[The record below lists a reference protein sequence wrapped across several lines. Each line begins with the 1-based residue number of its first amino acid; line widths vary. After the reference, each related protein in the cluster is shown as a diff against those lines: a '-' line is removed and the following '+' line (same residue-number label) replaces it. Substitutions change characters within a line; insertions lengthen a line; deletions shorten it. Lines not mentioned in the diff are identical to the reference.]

1 MRSGDR
7 FAVVSPD
14 TVVREALCK
23 MGHARCG
30 SAIVAD
36 AENRLLGVFT
46 DGDFRRAAEKDI
58 NVLTRTMSEV
68 MTPDPIA
75 VDCDAL
81 AVEALRV
88 VEKHK
93 ISDIIVVDK
102 DRKVA
107 GLIDVQDLPG
117 LKLM

>member
-1 MRSGDR
+1 
-7 FAVVSPD
+7 
-14 TVVREALCK
+14 VREALCK

-30 SAIVAD
+30 SAIVVD
-36 AENRLLGVFT
+36 NENHLLGVFT

-58 NVLTRTMSEV
+58 NVLTRNMSEV
-68 MTPDPIA
+68 MTANPVA
-75 VDCDAL
+75 VDSEAL
-81 AVEALRV
+81 AVEVVRV

-93 ISDIIVVDK
+93 ISDIIVIDSE
-102 DRKVA
+102 RKVV